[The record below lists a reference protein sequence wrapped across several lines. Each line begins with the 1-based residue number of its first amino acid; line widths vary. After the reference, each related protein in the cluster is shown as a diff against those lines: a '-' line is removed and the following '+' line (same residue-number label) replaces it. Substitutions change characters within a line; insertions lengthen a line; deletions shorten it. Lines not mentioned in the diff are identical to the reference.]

1 MNKHNSGCRCKSPLI
16 VDVEGLLCM
25 VIIGLG
31 GLEDSSKLICGLDSE
46 FGRGSGCG
54 VASFG
59 IFGVSGQSKDCGD
72 AGIHAEGGTES
83 CDVGIPAEGGIS
95 GRFKDCGDKSETE
108 QTFKKF
114 HLMVQNLFNSKIQV
128 FCIDNGGE
136 YFHTILGKYL

>member
-46 FGRGSGCG
+46 FGGGSGCG
-54 VASFG
+54 VGSFG
-59 IFGVSGQSKDCGD
+59 IFGVSGQFKDCGD

-83 CDVGIPAEGGIS
+83 
-95 GRFKDCGDKSETE
+95 
-108 QTFKKF
+108 
-114 HLMVQNLFNSKIQV
+114 
-128 FCIDNGGE
+128 
-136 YFHTILGKYL
+136 